1 LSRTRTQSFAGPAG
15 GKRQRWFNNGIVN
28 DDTTTAWTPYS
39 SHTCV
44 DDTGFGVDHA
54 LTITHVDKS
63 GLVPITGDF
72 TSGLWRYKYTNWY
85 ADYHRSIALSHLSL
99 SPPSDGSLAT
109 TVRARSNP
117 SKPYIS
123 VPNFLYELKDLPGMI
138 RDIGYLKLAA
148 QRLLSKEHL
157 RRLQLDKSARGLA
170 NQQLSVQ
177 MGWQP
182 LISDLAK
189 LVDFQARVDRK
200 VVELDTLFNKNGGLH
215 RTVGRNPDAYR
226 KPGSRQRASLWSN
239 SATSTSG
246 TITID
251 SAIGQLIQA
260 VAFTHSSAE
269 SWGSIRWNATSL
281 PKTHYSNKELTRRAR
296 NIVLGLNLTPAQIWN
311 AIPWT
316 WLVGWFTNI
325 DEYLGAHTN
334 VIPVSCSNVCIMRR
348 TRTTVSYSRVGGGIA
363 TFVGGT
369 GTTIYETKS
378 RSVTSGSLSASF
390 PFLSGRQLSILGALA
405 IQRIR

>member
-1 LSRTRTQSFAGPAG
+1 
-15 GKRQRWFNNGIVN
+15 
-28 DDTTTAWTPYS
+28 
-39 SHTCV
+39 
-44 DDTGFGVDHA
+44 
-54 LTITHVDKS
+54 
-63 GLVPITGDF
+63 
-72 TSGLWRYKYTNWY
+72 
-85 ADYHRSIALSHLSL
+85 
-99 SPPSDGSLAT
+99 
-109 TVRARSNP
+109 
-117 SKPYIS
+117 
-123 VPNFLYELKDLPGMI
+123 MI

-189 LVDFQARVDRK
+189 LVDFQGRVDRK

-215 RTVGRNPDAYR
+215 RTVGNNPDAAR
-226 KPGSRQRASLWSN
+226 KPGSRQRQSLWSN
-239 SATSTSG
+239 SVESTSG
-246 TITID
+246 TITLD

-260 VAFTHSSAE
+260 VAKTHTSAE
-269 SWGSIRWNATSL
+269 SWGSIRWEATST

-296 NIVLGLNLTPAQIWN
+296 NIVLGLNLTPKQIWD
-311 AIPWT
+311 AVPWS

-334 VIPVSCSNVCIMRR
+334 VIPVTCSNVCIMRR
-348 TRTTVSYSRVGGGIA
+348 TRTTVSYSRVGAGIT
-363 TFVGGT
+363 TFVGGI

-378 RSVTSGSLSASF
+378 RSVTSGSLSASI